1 MYFLEFILAIILA
14 PFWFPILLMIV
25 GFFIVLIALLLIGL
39 LILLFLSLCFIIG
52 TLKILYNIHM
62 GLVEARQVILKDIGD
77 NMSWWGLGR
86 LFINRYR
93 KQVREARE
101 LKKQKAKEEEQVDV
115 W

>member
-1 MYFLEFILAIILA
+1 MHLLEFILAIILA
-14 PFWFPILLMIV
+14 PFWFPILLVIV
-25 GFFIVLIALLLIGL
+25 GFFIVLIALLLVGL
-39 LILLFLSLCFIIG
+39 LILSFFSLCFIIG

-101 LKKQKAKEEEQVDV
+101 LKKKQNQEEFTNES
-115 W
+115 